1 MKLLVDADFVVY
13 KCCAGAE
20 TEIDWGDDVILV
32 TSKFSDAYACV
43 ERELKKIANQFMW
56 DVPEIILFFSDSIN
70 FRKKIQPDYKGHR
83 QRKDIYILGI
93 ESSCDDTSAA
103 VLKNDTVLSNKIA
116 NQSIH
121 KKYGGV
127 VPELA
132 SRAHLSNIIPVI
144 ELAIKESGISLH
156 DISAIA
162 FTRGPGLMGSLIV
175 GTEFAKSLG
184 VSLEVPVIEVNHMQ
198 AHILSNF
205 IENGKKKPDFP
216 FLGVTISGGHTQFI
230 LVEDYF
236 KMKIL
241 GETLDDA
248 IGEAFDKCGKKI
260 GLGYPA
266 GPEIDKLS
274 KMGDE
279 NKFNFSKPKVE
290 GLNFSFSGLKT
301 NFKRFLEKNL
311 KNDKFFIEK
320 EINNLCASL
329 QLTITEI
336 LFEKVML
343 AAKQKKILNIVF
355 GGGVSANTKIRGIF
369 KNENNLKL
377 YFPKLEY
384 TTDNAAMI
392 AIVGYLKFKDNLFSE
407 LNLESKARYSI

>member
-1 MKLLVDADFVVY
+1 M
-13 KCCAGAE
+13 
-20 TEIDWGDDVILV
+20 
-32 TSKFSDAYACV
+32 S
-43 ERELKKIANQFMW
+43 N
-56 DVPEIILFFSDSIN
+56 
-70 FRKKIQPDYKGHR
+70 
-83 QRKDIYILGI
+83 KDIYILGI

-103 VLKNDTVLSNKIA
+103 ILKNDTVLSNKIA

-132 SRAHLSNIIPVI
+132 SRAHLSNIIPVV
-144 ELAIKESGISLH
+144 ELAIKESGISLN

-205 IENGKKKPDFP
+205 IEYGKKKPDFP

-248 IGEAFDKCGKKI
+248 IGEAFDKCGKKL
-260 GLGYPA
+260 GLEYPA

-274 KMGDE
+274 KIGDE
-279 NKFNFSKPKVE
+279 HKFNLPLPKVC
-290 GLNFSFSGLKT
+290 LLYTSPSPRDRT
-301 NFKRFLEKNL
+301 R
-311 KNDKFFIEK
+311 
-320 EINNLCASL
+320 SR
-329 QLTITEI
+329 
-336 LFEKVML
+336 MPS
-343 AAKQKKILNIVF
+343 
-355 GGGVSANTKIRGIF
+355 SA
-369 KNENNLKL
+369 
-377 YFPKLEY
+377 
-384 TTDNAAMI
+384 
-392 AIVGYLKFKDNLFSE
+392 
-407 LNLESKARYSI
+407 

>member
-1 MKLLVDADFVVY
+1 M
-13 KCCAGAE
+13 
-20 TEIDWGDDVILV
+20 
-32 TSKFSDAYACV
+32 S
-43 ERELKKIANQFMW
+43 N
-56 DVPEIILFFSDSIN
+56 
-70 FRKKIQPDYKGHR
+70 
-83 QRKDIYILGI
+83 KDIYILGI

-103 VLKNDTVLSNKIA
+103 VLKNDIVLSNKIA

-132 SRAHLSNIIPVI
+132 SRAHLSNIIPVV
-144 ELAIKESGISLH
+144 ESAIKESGISLN

-205 IENGKKKPDFP
+205 INNDEEKPNFP

-230 LVEDYF
+230 LVKDYF
-236 KMKIL
+236 KMEIL

-248 IGEAFDKCGKKI
+248 IGEAFDKCGKKM
-260 GLGYPA
+260 GLDYPA

-279 NKFNFSKPKVE
+279 HKFNFPLPMVKGGNVSYSGTKTAFINF
-290 GLNFSFSGLKT
+290 LNNNMIKNK
-301 NFKRFLEKNL
+301 NFINENLHDICASIQKNL
-311 KNDKFFIEK
+311 IDNLLSKVNFLAK
-320 EINNLCASL
+320 ENNLNS
-329 QLTITEI
+329 
-336 LFEKVML
+336 
-343 AAKQKKILNIVF
+343 IVF
-355 GGGVSANTKIRGIF
+355 GGGVSANSYLKKRLD
-369 KNENNLKL
+369 NESRENNWKIFIPELQ
-377 YFPKLEY
+377 Y

-392 AIVGYLKFKDNLFSE
+392 GIVGYLKYST
-407 LNLESKARYSI
+407 SKLSDLKSTPLPRYSI

>member
-1 MKLLVDADFVVY
+1 M
-13 KCCAGAE
+13 
-20 TEIDWGDDVILV
+20 
-32 TSKFSDAYACV
+32 S
-43 ERELKKIANQFMW
+43 N
-56 DVPEIILFFSDSIN
+56 
-70 FRKKIQPDYKGHR
+70 
-83 QRKDIYILGI
+83 KDIYILGI

-103 VLKNDTVLSNKIA
+103 ILKNDTVLSNIIA

-132 SRAHLSNIIPVI
+132 SRAHLSNIIPVV
-144 ELAIKESGISLH
+144 ELAIKESGISLN

-205 IENGKKKPDFP
+205 IEYGKKKPDFP

-279 NKFNFSKPKVE
+279 NKFNFPLPKVE
-290 GLNFSFSGLKT
+290 GGNISYSGTKTAFINFLHKNINKNKNFIDENLHDICASIQRNLVDNLLNKV
-301 NFKRFLEKNL
+301 KFLA
-311 KNDKFFIEK
+311 K
-320 EINNLCASL
+320 ENNLNS
-329 QLTITEI
+329 II
-336 LFEKVML
+336 
-343 AAKQKKILNIVF
+343 F
-355 GGGVSANTKIRGIF
+355 GGGVSANSYL
-369 KNENNLKL
+369 KNRLDYESKENNWKIFIPELQ
-377 YFPKLEY
+377 Y

-392 AIVGYLKFKDNLFSE
+392 GIVGYLKYSTSE
-407 LNLESKARYSI
+407 ISDLKSTPLPRYSF